1 MGFHHLFQHEQRFG
15 SANFR
20 RINPISTS
28 KMANPFA
35 QKKKVP
41 NPRRINPMSTS
52 KIVNARYATKCW
64 MQQNHQEI
72 KPMDPKKKSKHFDGD
87 RNR

>member
-35 QKKKVP
+35 QEKKGAQP
-41 NPRRINPMSTS
+41 
-52 KIVNARYATKCW
+52 
-64 MQQNHQEI
+64 
-72 KPMDPKKKSKHFDGD
+72 
-87 RNR
+87 